1 MCCDRKLADNCDQDQ
16 LGQLRSR
23 ARQKSA
29 QLLQALIINTCETL
43 NMITSTYSSITYG
56 SLLPV
61 LSVAIAILESCS
73 CVYADCTWNT
83 LDARAIWG

>member
-43 NMITSTYSSITYG
+43 KHDHLDIQLH
-56 SLLPV
+56 SLWV
-61 LSVAIAILESCS
+61 FAR
-73 CVYADCTWNT
+73 CVVSRDS
-83 LDARAIWG
+83 DP